1 MPESASSSLKQ
12 QATNDSSPRD
22 NLQRSRMLVDFK
34 QTTTAMNPQAAH
46 VSTSRVVTDIARNS
60 MWDFPTEK

>member
-1 MPESASSSLKQ
+1 MPESASSSLSKQ
-12 QATNDSSPRD
+12 QATNNDSLPPQD

-34 QTTTAMNPQAAH
+34 KTTTTMAVNPQPRI
-46 VSTSRVVTDIARNS
+46 VIDIARNS